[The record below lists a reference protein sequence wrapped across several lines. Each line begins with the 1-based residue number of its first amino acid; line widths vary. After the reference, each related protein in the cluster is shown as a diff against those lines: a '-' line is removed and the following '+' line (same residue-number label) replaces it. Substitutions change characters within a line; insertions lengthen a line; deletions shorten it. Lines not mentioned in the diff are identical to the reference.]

1 MKLKKIKFENIFF
14 ILMLIYGIVAIQ
26 HHICNKLISLDIIVY
41 FLQALLVRYSIK
53 YVRLNPKEFAKEIK
67 DLFNENGN

>member
-1 MKLKKIKFENIFF
+1 
-14 ILMLIYGIVAIQ
+14 MLIYGIIAIQ
-26 HHICNKLISLDIIVY
+26 HHICNQLILLDIIVY